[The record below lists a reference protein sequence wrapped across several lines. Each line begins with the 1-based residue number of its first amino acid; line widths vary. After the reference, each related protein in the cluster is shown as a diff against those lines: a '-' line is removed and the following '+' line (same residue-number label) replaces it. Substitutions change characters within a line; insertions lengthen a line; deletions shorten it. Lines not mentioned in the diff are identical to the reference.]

1 VSLPSSASPPPS
13 PATRLM
19 RGYGPLFGFAVL
31 FMLMAALVPT
41 VGTEIKTV
49 AVAGPGSGGST
60 APGVTAGDGTPAGND
75 ASAPTNGATDSAAG
89 ATANSGSPAAR
100 GNAGGGARSGSAGG
114 PLTASGGGSTSASGP
129 GAAGAKSAAAPPR
142 VGGCTNRKVQVPNDP
157 YSPPCI
163 AFSGDNGGNTYRG
176 VSPTEI
182 TISARLAG
190 LPDFSAAPSDN
201 GPAAS
206 FSVKP
211 EEIKRTI
218 EGLADYF
225 NSRFQFYGRKLK
237 IVFFDGKGN
246 FNTELQGGGQEQVE
260 ADAVK
265 AVEEIKAFGDII
277 AISAP
282 YSDALAR
289 RGALSFGAPYM
300 SQEWLAAR
308 HPYAWSPTTD
318 CTFIQQTVSDYVNK
332 RLAGKP
338 AKYAGGDLKGK
349 PRTTAVIAPE
359 NPWYQQCVDAGE
371 KVAKAAGHPNQARI
385 AYKLDFNTLSNQ
397 AASIIAKLKSEKIT
411 TVICGCDPA
420 IPIFLT
426 SKAQEQGYSPEWII
440 TGAGFIDLDVL
451 GQLYQQDQWSHSLG
465 VSFIGP
471 LQPLRATTGYNAFKA
486 VRPNEEP
493 SVLVDI
499 LYYEMYM
506 LAIGVQHA
514 GPQLTPETFERGMYA
529 YPGGSGPA
537 GTWKFTP
544 GRYTPTQDAREI
556 YWDRNAVSPQN
567 KEKGSYVE
575 TMPGKRF
582 RPGDWPA
589 TDPAVPER

>member
-1 VSLPSSASPPPS
+1 
-13 PATRLM
+13 M

-41 VGTEIKTV
+41 VGTEVKTV
-49 AVAGPGSGGST
+49 AVAG
-60 APGVTAGDGTPAGND
+60 
-75 ASAPTNGATDSAAG
+75 
-89 ATANSGSPAAR
+89 
-100 GNAGGGARSGSAGG
+100 SGSASSGSGTAGG
-114 PLTASGGGSTSASGP
+114 DGIPTGTDAAASGGAADSTGGTTTGSGPTAVRGSGNRGAGRSGAGSATGGAGNGRGTAGAAAGPSGP
-129 GAAGAKSAAAPPR
+129 GKAAVASGKI
-142 VGGCTNRKVQVPNDP
+142 GGCGDRKVQVPNDP

-176 VSPTEI
+176 VSATEI

-190 LPDFSAAPSDN
+190 LPDFSAAPSDD
-201 GPAAS
+201 GPAAA

-237 IVFFDGKGN
+237 VVFFDGKGN

-265 AVEEIKAFGDII
+265 AAEEIKAFADII
-277 AISAP
+277 AFSAP

-289 RGALSFGAPYM
+289 RGVLSFGAPYM

-308 HPYAWSPTTD
+308 RPYAWSHTTD
-318 CTFIQQTVSDYVNK
+318 CTFIQESVSDYMNK

-349 PRTTAVIAPE
+349 PRTTAVITPE
-359 NPWYQQCVDAGE
+359 NPWYQQCVEAGE
-371 KVAKAAGHPNQARI
+371 KVARAAGHPTQARI

-397 AASIIAKLKSEKIT
+397 AASIIAKLKSDKIT

-420 IPIFLT
+420 LPIFLT

-440 TGAGFIDLDVL
+440 TGGGFIDLDFL

-465 VSFIGP
+465 LSFIGP
-471 LQPLRATTGYNAFKA
+471 LQPLRASTGYNAFKVA
-486 VRPNEEP
+486 RPNEEP
-493 SVLVDI
+493 SSLVNL
-499 LYYEMYM
+499 LYYEMYL

-537 GTWKFTP
+537 GTWKFSP

-567 KEKGSYVE
+567 KQKGSYAE

>member
-1 VSLPSSASPPPS
+1 
-13 PATRLM
+13 
-19 RGYGPLFGFAVL
+19 LFGFAVL

-41 VGTEIKTV
+41 VGQEIKTV
-49 AVAGPGSGGST
+49 AVAGPGGAT
-60 APGVTAGDGTPAGND
+60 APGATARDGSPAGTDANSPGGAADSAAGTPAGSGQ
-75 ASAPTNGATDSAAG
+75 AAT
-89 ATANSGSPAAR
+89 R
-100 GNAGGGARSGSAGG
+100 GGGTTGGTRAGSG
-114 PLTASGGGSTSASGP
+114 PVTASGGGAGA
-129 GAAGAKSAAAPPR
+129 AAGAGGATGGKAATGKI
-142 VGGCTNRKVQVPNDP
+142 GGCANRKVQVPNDP

-163 AFSGDNGGNTYRG
+163 AFSGDNGGVTSRG
-176 VSPTEI
+176 VTPTEI
-182 TISARLAG
+182 IISARLAG
-190 LPDFSAAPSDN
+190 LPDFSAAPSDS
-201 GPAAS
+201 GPAVAFS
-206 FSVKP
+206 FKP
-211 EEIKRTI
+211 EEIKRDL
-218 EGLADYF
+218 EGLAEYF
-225 NSRFQFYGRKLK
+225 NSRFQFYGRKIKL
-237 IVFFDGKGN
+237 VFFEGKGN

-265 AVEEIKAFGDII
+265 AAEEIKAFADII

-289 RGALSFGAPYM
+289 RGVLSFGAPYM
-300 SQEWLAAR
+300 SAEWLAAR
-308 HPYAWSPTTD
+308 RPYAWSPTPD
-318 CTFIQQTVSDYVNK
+318 CTFIQQSVTEYVNK

-338 AKYAGGDLKGK
+338 AKYAAGDLKGK

-359 NPWYQQCVDAGE
+359 NPWYQQCVEAGE
-371 KVAKAAGHPNQARI
+371 KVARAAGHPNQARI

-420 IPIFLT
+420 LPIFLT

-465 VSFIGP
+465 ISFIGP

-486 VRPNEEP
+486 ARPNEEP
-493 SVLVDI
+493 SVLVD
-499 LYYEMYM
+499 LFYYLMYTM
-506 LAIGVQHA
+506 AIGLQHA

-529 YPGGSGPA
+529 YPGGFGPA
-537 GTWKFTP
+537 GTWRFTP
-544 GRYTPTQDAREI
+544 GRYTPSQDAREI
-556 YWDRNAVSPQN
+556 YWDRNAISPQN

-575 TMPGKRF
+575 TSPGKRY

>member
-1 VSLPSSASPPPS
+1 MSLPSSTSPPPS
-13 PATRLM
+13 PAARLM

-49 AVAGPGSGGST
+49 TVAGAGGAGSG
-60 APGVTAGDGTPAGND
+60 ATAGDGTPAGGD
-75 ASAPTNGATDSAAG
+75 AAAPGGATEGAAG
-89 ATANSGSPAAR
+89 ATTGSGPAAAR
-100 GNAGGGARSGSAGG
+100 GGGTTGATRAGGG
-114 PLTASGGGSTSASGP
+114 PVTASGGGSGA
-129 GAAGAKSAAAPPR
+129 AAGAGAGRKASGTI
-142 VGGCTNRKVQVPNDP
+142 GGCANRKVQVPNDP

-163 AFSGDNGGNTYRG
+163 AFSGDNGGDTYRG
-176 VSPTEI
+176 VSATEI
-182 TISARLAG
+182 TLSARLAG

-206 FSVKP
+206 FSIKP
-211 EEIKRTI
+211 EEIKRTL

-237 IVFFDGKGN
+237 IVFYDGKGN

-265 AVEEIKAFGDII
+265 AAEEIKAFGDII

-289 RGALSFGAPYM
+289 RGLMSFGAPFM

-308 HPYAWSPTTD
+308 RPYAWSPTTD
-318 CTFIQQTVSDYVNK
+318 CTFIQQSVSDYVNK
-332 RLAGKP
+332 RLAGKA

-359 NPWYQQCVDAGE
+359 NPWYQQCVEAGE

-420 IPIFLT
+420 LPIFLT

-440 TGAGFIDLDVL
+440 TGAAFIDLDIL

-465 VSFIGP
+465 LSFIGP
-471 LQPLRATTGYNAFKA
+471 LQPLRATTGYNAFKIA
-486 VRPNEEP
+486 RPNEEP
-493 SVLVDI
+493 SNLVD
-499 LYYEMYM
+499 LFYYEMYTM
-506 LAIGVQHA
+506 VIGLQEA
-514 GPQLTPETFERGMYA
+514 GPNLTPETFERGMYA
-529 YPGGSGPA
+529 YPGGFGPA

-567 KEKGSYVE
+567 KQKGSYVE

>member
-1 VSLPSSASPPPS
+1 VSLPSSAPPPPS
-13 PATRLM
+13 PAARLM
-19 RGYGPLFGFAVL
+19 RGYGPLFAFAVL

-41 VGTEIKTV
+41 VGHEIKTV
-49 AVAGPGSGGST
+49 PVAGPGGDPTGSG
-60 APGVTAGDGTPAGND
+60 ATAGDGSPAGTD
-75 ASAPTNGATDSAAG
+75 AYAPDGAE
-89 ATANSGSPAAR
+89 SG
-100 GNAGGGARSGSAGG
+100 AGGGTTGSGAAAPARRGASTGTTRAGSGPASGSGGGRGAAAAGPTSGG
-114 PLTASGGGSTSASGP
+114 PARTASG
-129 GAAGAKSAAAPPR
+129 KI
-142 VGGCTNRKVQVPNDP
+142 GGCANRKAQVPNDP

-163 AFSGDNGGNTYRG
+163 AFSGDNGGDTYRG
-176 VSPTEI
+176 VAPTEI
-182 TISARLAG
+182 TLSARIAG
-190 LPDFSAAPSDN
+190 LPDFSAAPSDS

-211 EEIKRTI
+211 EEIKRTL
-218 EGLADYF
+218 EGLAEYY

-237 IVFFDGKGN
+237 VVFYDGKGN

-265 AVEEIKAFGDII
+265 AAEEIKAFAEIL

-289 RGALSFGAPYM
+289 RGVLSFGAPFM
-300 SQEWLAAR
+300 SQEWLKAR
-308 HPYAWSPTTD
+308 RPYAWSPTTD
-318 CTFIQQTVSDYVNK
+318 CTFIQQSVSDYVNK

-349 PRTTAVIAPE
+349 PRTTAILAPE
-359 NPWYQQCVDAGE
+359 NPWYQECVEAGE
-371 KVAKAAGHPNQARI
+371 KVAKAAGHPNRARI

-397 AASIIAKLKSEKIT
+397 AASIVAKLKSEKIT
-411 TVICGCDPA
+411 SVICGCDAALPL
-420 IPIFLT
+420 FLT

-440 TGAGFIDLDVL
+440 TGAGFTDIDVV
-451 GQLYQQDQWSHSLG
+451 GQLYHQDQWSHSLG
-465 VSFIGP
+465 LSFIGP
-471 LQPLRATTGYNAFKA
+471 PQPLRATTGYNAFKA

-493 SVLVDI
+493 SQLVDL
-499 LYYEMYM
+499 LYYNMY
-506 LAIGVQHA
+506 LVAIGVQHA
-514 GPQLTPETFERGMYA
+514 GPQLTPDTFERGMYA
-529 YPGGSGPA
+529 WPGGSGPA

-556 YWDRNAVSPQN
+556 YWDRNSVSPQN

>member
-1 VSLPSSASPPPS
+1 
-13 PATRLM
+13 
-19 RGYGPLFGFAVL
+19 
-31 FMLMAALVPT
+31 MAALVPT
-41 VGTEIKTV
+41 VGQEIKTV
-49 AVAGPGSGGST
+49 SVAGPATGT
-60 APGVTAGDGTPAGND
+60 PAAPGPSAGDGTPAGSD
-75 ASAPTNGATDSAAG
+75 AYAPGGEPDSGAG
-89 ATANSGSPAAR
+89 ATTASGPTARSGSPAGAAR
-100 GNAGGGARSGSAGG
+100 TGNGAAGGG
-114 PLTASGGGSTSASGP
+114 TSA
-129 GAAGAKSAAAPPR
+129 GAAGGNATGPGSKTAAAPPR
-142 VGGCTNRKVQVPNDP
+142 VGGCTNRKAQVPNDP

-163 AFSGDNGGNTYRG
+163 AFSGDNGGATARG
-176 VSPTEI
+176 VTPTDI
-182 TISARLAG
+182 VISARIGG
-190 LPDFSAAPSDN
+190 LPDFSSAPSDN

-211 EEIKRTI
+211 EEIKRTV

-237 IVFFDGKGN
+237 VNFFDGKGSFTN
-246 FNTELQGGGQEQVE
+246 ELQGAGQEQVE

-265 AVEEIKAFGDII
+265 VAEEIKAFGEIM
-277 AISAP
+277 AFTGP
-282 YSDALAR
+282 YADALAR
-289 RGALSFGAPYM
+289 RGVVNFGAPYM
-300 SQEWLAAR
+300 SNEWLAAR
-308 HPYAWSPTTD
+308 RPYSWSPLVD
-318 CTFIQQTVSDYVNK
+318 CTFIQQSVSDYVNK
-332 RLAGKP
+332 RLAGRP

-349 PRTTAVIAPE
+349 PRTTAVVAPE
-359 NPWYQQCVDAGE
+359 NPWYQQCVEAGE
-371 KVAKAAGHPNQARI
+371 KVARAAGHPNQDRI
-385 AYKLDFNTLSNQ
+385 AYKLDFNTMSNQ

-465 VSFIGP
+465 ISFIGP
-471 LQPLRATTGYNAFKA
+471 LQPLRATTGYNAFKVA
-486 VRPNEEP
+486 RPNEEP
-493 SVLVDI
+493 SNLVDV
-499 LYYEMYM
+499 LYYQMYM

-514 GPQLTPETFERGMYA
+514 GPQLSAETFERGMYA

-544 GRYTPTQDAREI
+544 GRYTPTVDAREI
-556 YWDRNAVSPQN
+556 YWDRNAISPQN

-575 TMPGKRF
+575 TTPGKRF

>member
-1 VSLPSSASPPPS
+1 MSLPSSASPPPS

-49 AVAGPGSGGST
+49 TVAGPGGGG
-60 APGVTAGDGTPAGND
+60 PTAGDGSPIGGD
-75 ASAPTNGATDSAAG
+75 ASAAPGETTGDNGVGGTTAA
-89 ATANSGSPAAR
+89 SGPAAR
-100 GNAGGGARSGSAGG
+100 GKAAAGGRSGTAAGSSGGGGGAAG
-114 PLTASGGGSTSASGP
+114 
-129 GAAGAKSAAAPPR
+129 GAAGAGAGGKQAAAPKI
-142 VGGCTNRKVQVPNDP
+142 GGCANRKAQVPNDP

-163 AFSGDNGGNTYRG
+163 AFSGDNGGATYRG
-176 VSPTEI
+176 VTPSEI
-182 TISARLAG
+182 IMSVRLAG
-190 LPDFSAAPSDN
+190 LPDFSAAPSDS

-206 FSVKP
+206 FSIKP
-211 EEIKRTI
+211 EEIKRTL
-218 EGLADYF
+218 EGLAEYF

-237 IVFFDGKGN
+237 MVFFDGKGN
-246 FNTELQGGGQEQVE
+246 FNTELQGGGQEAVE

-265 AVEEIKAFGDII
+265 AAEEIKAFGDMI

-289 RGALSFGAPYM
+289 RGLMSFGAPYM

-308 HPYAWSPTTD
+308 RPYAWSPTTD
-318 CTFIQQTVSDYVNK
+318 CTFIQQSVSDYSNK
-332 RLAGKP
+332 RLAGRP

-349 PRTTAVIAPE
+349 TRTTAILAPE
-359 NPWYQQCVDAGE
+359 NPWYQQCVEAGE
-371 KVAKAAGHPNQARI
+371 KVARAAGHPYQARI

-426 SKAQEQGYSPEWII
+426 SKAQEQGYFPEWII

-451 GQLYQQDQWSHSLG
+451 GQLYQQDQWSRSLG

-499 LYYEMYM
+499 LYYNMYL

-514 GPQLTPETFERGMYA
+514 GPHLTPETFERGMYA
-529 YPGGSGPA
+529 WPGGSGPA

-556 YWDRNAVSPQN
+556 YWDRNATSPQN
-567 KEKGSYVE
+567 KEKGSYIDPN
-575 TMPGKRF
+575 PGKRYK
-582 RPGDWPA
+582 PGEWPT
-589 TDPAVPER
+589 TDPAIPER

>member
-1 VSLPSSASPPPS
+1 
-13 PATRLM
+13 M
-19 RGYGPLFGFAVL
+19 RGYGPLLGFAVL
-31 FMLMAALVPT
+31 FFLMAALIPT
-41 VGTEIKTV
+41 VGTEVKTV
-49 AVAGPGSGGST
+49 AAAGPAASNGPLPGAGS
-60 APGVTAGDGTPAGND
+60 TAGDGTPAETD
-75 ASAPTNGATDSAAG
+75 AASSGATGDNGTGAGGGTTPTSGPLARYGNAAG
-89 ATANSGSPAAR
+89 AN
-100 GNAGGGARSGSAGG
+100 RSGN
-114 PLTASGGGSTSASGP
+114 
-129 GAAGAKSAAAPPR
+129 GAAGGSSGAAGGAAGPSTPGGRTAAGAPPR
-142 VGGCTNRKVQVPNDP
+142 VGACANRTKQVQNDP
-157 YSPPCI
+157 YSPACV
-163 AFSGDNGGNTYRG
+163 AFSGDNGGATYKG
-176 VSPTEI
+176 VSATEI
-182 TISARLAG
+182 TIAARMAG

-211 EEIKRTI
+211 EEIKRTL

-237 IVFFDGKGN
+237 IAFFDGKGS
-246 FNTELQGGGQEQVE
+246 FNTELQGGGQEEVE

-265 AVEEIKAFGDII
+265 ASEEIKAFGDII
-277 AISAP
+277 AVSAP

-289 RGALSFGAPYM
+289 RGLMSFGAPYM
-300 SQEWLAAR
+300 SQEWLQAR
-308 HPYAWSPTTD
+308 RPYAWSPTTD
-318 CTFIQQTVSDYVNK
+318 CTFIEQQVSDYFNK
-332 RLAGKP
+332 RLAGRP

-349 PRTTAVIAPE
+349 TRTVAVIAPE
-359 NPWYQQCVDAGE
+359 NPWYQQCVDAGD
-371 KVAKAAGHPNQARI
+371 KVSKAAGHPWQDRI

-411 TVICGCDPA
+411 SVICGCDPA

-465 VSFIGP
+465 VSFIGA

-493 SVLVDI
+493 SPLVDL
-499 LYYEMYM
+499 LYYNMYM
-506 LAIGVQHA
+506 LALGVQQA
-514 GPQLTPETFERGMYA
+514 GPGLTPETFERGMYA
-529 YPGGSGPA
+529 WAGGSGPA

-567 KEKGSYVE
+567 KDKGSYIDPA
-575 TMPGKRF
+575 PGKRYK
-582 RPGDWPA
+582 PGQWPDS
-589 TDPAVPER
+589 DPNVPER